1 MKKTKIFIALTLCLT
16 LLTSNVCYASNSTE
30 YSALTLNTNQS
41 EKASWTATIKALKW
55 ILVKADG
62 KLFYRKP
69 NSSSTSSS
77 VTTSSGTVVYG
88 KDAQRTKF
96 VFNIDAK
103 KQLDLWAQTN
113 FSNWTGKITIFVE
126 NSSGK
131 QVAGKNVTHNQ
142 HIFTTVPAG
151 KYSCYYVGPNKQKWD
166 SWLNIANTSK
176 NISKDSIII
185 NHKNN
190 KSYIIPSNTHKT
202 NLSLKNHNVLDASQ
216 LDTEF
221 YDEFLGTY
229 VNMTKHFNVG
239 DNIIFEDTID
249 NIEYIPNENKTVF
262 KFNMKNGD
270 ELSFPFSN
278 NLTKDFSVGNKIRLN
293 FKVSEEFKN
302 NDIAFQN
309 LNYILEVQNGLN
321 SNIYPNINDYLLK

>member
-1 MKKTKIFIALTLCLT
+1 MKKAKIFIALTLCLT
-16 LLTSNVCYASNSTE
+16 LLTSNICYASNSNE
-30 YSALTLNTNQS
+30 YSAITLNTNQS
-41 EKASWTATIKALKW
+41 ERASWTATIKALKW

-96 VFNIDAK
+96 VFNIDSK
-103 KQLDLWAQTN
+103 KKLDLWAQTN

-131 QVAGKNVTHNQ
+131 QVAGKTVTHNQ

-176 NISKDSIII
+176 NISESSVVIDYT
-185 NHKNN
+185 NN
-190 KSYIIPSNTHKT
+190 KSYTIPSSTHT
-202 NLSLKNHNVLDASQ
+202 AALSLVNHNTLDASE
-216 LDTEF
+216 LDSEF
-221 YDEFLGTY
+221 YDEILGTY
-229 VNMTKHFNVG
+229 VNMSKHFDIG
-239 DNIIFEDTID
+239 DDIIFEDTID
-249 NIEYIPNENKTVF
+249 KIEYIAEENKTVF
-262 KFNMKNGD
+262 KFAMKNGD

-278 NLTKDFSVGNKIRLN
+278 DLTKNFAIGDKIKLN
-293 FKVSEEFKN
+293 FKISEEFKN
-302 NDIAFQN
+302 ENITFQN
-309 LNYILEVQNGLN
+309 LDYILEVQKGLDN
-321 SNIYPNINDYLLK
+321 NIYPNIQDYLL